1 MSDAMAIAMDEMIA
15 DARPWGAAIAQ
26 AIQSQREQMA
36 AQSPELQPFLQALVD
51 FDGSFSKESRGA
63 LAHYEL
69 RMELR
74 EKHPEVMK
82 ALDEDIQSG
91 RQLTPEQQRLLIES
105 SAAARQRLLA
115 RFGRADLKWGDVH
128 RVGRGG
134 VDLAVG
140 GGRLLDAASLRAL
153 FFAADAKTGHERL
166 IGGQRVPFIAH
177 FSAAGAQSYGQALWG
192 VSDDPASPHYSDQA
206 RLASDKILRPIPQTP
221 AALQADAASETVL
234 TVQ

>member
-1 MSDAMAIAMDEMIA
+1 MAIAMDEMIA

-26 AIQSQREQMA
+26 AMQAQREQMA
-36 AQSPELQPFLQALVD
+36 AQPPELMPFLQALVD

-74 EKHPEVMK
+74 EKHAELMEP
-82 ALDEDIQSG
+82 LDADIQAG
-91 RQLTPEQQRLLIES
+91 RQLTPEQQRLLIEA
-105 SAAARQRLLA
+105 SAVARQRLLA
-115 RFGRADLKWGDVH
+115 RFGRADLAWGDVH

-140 GGRLLDAASLRAL
+140 GGHLLDAASLRAL
-153 FFAADAKTGHERL
+153 SFAPDIRTGHERL
-166 IGGQRVPFIAH
+166 IGGQRVPFIVH
-177 FSAAGAQSYGQALWG
+177 FGAGGAQSYAQTLWG

-206 RLASDKILRPIPQTP
+206 RFASDKTLRPIPQT
-221 AALQADAASETVL
+221 ATALRADAAIETVL
-234 TVQ
+234 VVK